1 MKKRE
6 FWKVL
11 PFLWL
16 VLGVVFS
23 GACYYGQYSLLHSN
37 DNDNQMTHQIESNK
51 TSQKRR
57 EELSEKAS
65 YDPDQVKPVTPEEYA
80 KAQLRYHEIVNQWGV
95 GALYIPS
102 ADIHS
107 KILAGM
113 NNQNLMVGVGTY
125 YADQR
130 LGEGNYVV
138 LAHNLVQGG
147 GALDNLPK
155 TALDQVI
162 YVTDF
167 SKVFEYETRL
177 NEVVDQSRGELIKVP
192 EKDQPALITLIRCEG
207 AINTTKRVV
216 VQGEF
221 TKEYPANEASE
232 DVKIGLGL
240 IEGRWD
246 EEQVPSTENLPS
258 EITEN
263 AKGKKTAANKKSSTQ
278 RFSPIQTICIRL
290 FTLLKESPYL
300 VGLSY
305 LLGLLVF
312 THFSAHKQIKF

>member
-57 EELSEKAS
+57 DELSKKAS
-65 YDPDQVKPVTPEEYA
+65 YDPDQVKPVTPGEYA
-80 KAQLRYHEIVNQWGV
+80 KAQLRYYEIVNQWGI

-102 ADIHS
+102 SDIHS
-107 KILAGM
+107 KILVGM

-125 YADQR
+125 YPNQR

-147 GALDNLPK
+147 GTLGNLPR
-155 TALDQVI
+155 TALNQVI

-167 SKVFEYETRL
+167 TNVFEYVTKK

-192 EKDQPALITLIRCEG
+192 EKGQPSLITLIRCEG
-207 AINTTKRVV
+207 AINTTKRSV

-221 TKEYPANEASE
+221 IKEYPADEASE

-240 IEGRWD
+240 IEGRW
-246 EEQVPSTENLPS
+246 EEAQVSSTENLPS
-258 EITEN
+258 DLIEN
-263 AKGKKTAANKKSSTQ
+263 TKGKKIAANKKSSTHC
-278 RFSPIQTICIRL
+278 FSPIQTICIRL

-312 THFSAHKQIKF
+312 THFSAHKQIKC